1 MHIRGVPVSKGEGV
15 VIYNVTMDWIP
26 LILVIVAYLLAA
38 LLHYI
43 EWQSHLKTYTD
54 LKYQCWMLILLALL
68 WGVVVPVAVIV
79 KCCRLAKRIF
89 R

>member
-1 MHIRGVPVSKGEGV
+1 MQVSKGEGV
-15 VIYNVTMDWIP
+15 VIYNVTMDWML
-26 LILVIVAYLLAA
+26 LIFVIVVYLLGA

-43 EWQSHLKTYTD
+43 DWQSHLKTYTD
-54 LKYQCWMLILLALL
+54 LKYQYWILILLSSL

>member
-1 MHIRGVPVSKGEGV
+1 MQVGKGEGV

-26 LILVIVAYLLAA
+26 LILVIVLYLLIA
-38 LLHYI
+38 LFHYI
-43 EWQSHLKTYTD
+43 EWQLLLKTYTD
-54 LKYQCWMLILLALL
+54 LKYQRWMVILPSLL

-89 R
+89 RG

>member
-1 MHIRGVPVSKGEGV
+1 
-15 VIYNVTMDWIP
+15 MDWML
-26 LILVIVAYLLAA
+26 LILVIGVYFLGA

-43 EWQSHLKTYTD
+43 EWQFHLKAYTD
-54 LKYQCWMLILLALL
+54 LRYQCWMLILLSLL

-79 KCCRLAKRIF
+79 KCCRLAKIIF